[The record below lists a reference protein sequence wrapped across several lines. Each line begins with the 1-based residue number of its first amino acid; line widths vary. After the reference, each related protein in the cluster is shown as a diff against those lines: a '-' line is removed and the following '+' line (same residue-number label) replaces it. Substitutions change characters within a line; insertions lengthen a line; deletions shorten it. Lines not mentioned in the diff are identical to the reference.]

1 MIFNELELT
10 VFRENCRKKSKKVV
24 FASGVYDI
32 LHLGHL
38 RFLEKAKACGD
49 VLIVGIND
57 DAFARAKGIN
67 RPIQNEKNRASL
79 IAGFKCVNGVHIF
92 DNGDDAK
99 DIIRLVQPDVYIMS
113 TTSSEK
119 PDERSQ
125 HFELVKKLG
134 GKVVVFDACSTSHS
148 TTIIEKLEAQ
158 GENNYLNKTL
168 EMNNIVT
175 RLGRKFKVKEVLS
188 RMF

>member
-1 MIFNELELT
+1 MKTLFEDLIFNELELSL
-10 VFRENCRKKSKKVV
+10 FREDCRGKSKKVV

-32 LHLGHL
+32 LHVGHL

-57 DAFARAKGIN
+57 DAFAKTKGKN

-79 IAGFKCVNGVHIF
+79 VAGFECVNGVHIF

-113 TTSSEK
+113 TTSTEK
-119 PDERSQ
+119 PENRLQ
-125 HFELVKKLG
+125 HYELVKKLG
-134 GKVVVFDACSTSHS
+134 GRVIVFDACSTSHS
-148 TTIIEKLEAQ
+148 TSIIEHLKA
-158 GENNYLNKTL
+158 
-168 EMNNIVT
+168 
-175 RLGRKFKVKEVLS
+175 
-188 RMF
+188 